1 MVSVFSI
8 SYILGFFEKVLYYNK
23 IMKAFRKL
31 LFTIAFLSSLIITDV
46 RVYAVNTVPSAEQK
60 SAAED
65 RKFLPVESNTW
76 QGWPEG
82 PALGAEAAVLMD
94 FNTGTVLY
102 SKNIHEEL
110 YPASTTKMMTALL
123 TIENTTMDEI
133 VTFSHDAIF
142 NVDSDS
148 SRIGIDVGEQMT
160 VEQCLYGLMLGSANE
175 VAYALAE
182 HVGGSLEGFVN
193 MMNERALALGC
204 NNTHFINANGLPD
217 ENHYTSAYDL
227 ALIARECY
235 KNEAFA
241 NISGT
246 RTFTI
251 PATNIQSQERI
262 MDNHHLMVHGF
273 KYQYDGF
280 IGGKT
285 GYTRDARQTLVSC
298 AERNGL
304 RLICVI
310 MKEESPDQFLDT
322 QKLFDYGFDGFQI
335 LNVKDNETRYTLDSS
350 TFFKTDLDI
359 MGSSRQALEL
369 NDTGYVIIPK
379 TASFDDL
386 NVELDY
392 SDGSDGYVATLNYY
406 YETNNVGST
415 TLDYA
420 QTERDVFEFA
430 NIIRSASDGTQPKAF
445 SKNKN
450 IVFVNVRRIII
461 IMAIILGTLLILLFI
476 RSFVLSYS
484 YSGRHQKNLKKK
496 RYKKRKKN
504 MRL

>member
-1 MVSVFSI
+1 MGYMRSI
-8 SYILGFFEKVLYYNK
+8 KCFY
-23 IMKAFRKL
+23 
-31 LFTIAFLSSLIITDV
+31 FTIAFAMALILCDLP
-46 RVYAVNTVPSAEQK
+46 VYAVNTIPTAEQK
-60 SAAED
+60 EAAND
-65 RKFLPVESNTW
+65 RMFLPVESNSW

-82 PALGAEAAVLMD
+82 PALGAEAAILMD

-148 SRIGIDVGEQMT
+148 SRIGIDVGEEMT

-193 MMNERALALGC
+193 MMNERAAALGC
-204 NNTHFINANGLPD
+204 TNTHFINANGLPNED
-217 ENHYTSAYDL
+217 HYTSAYDL

-246 RTFTI
+246 RTYTI
-251 PATNIQSQERI
+251 PATNIQSEERI
-262 MDNHHLMVHGF
+262 MDNHHLMVRGF

-285 GYTRDARQTLVSC
+285 GYTKDARQTLVSC
-298 AERNGL
+298 AERGGL

-335 LNVKDNETRYTLDSS
+335 LNIKDNETRYTLDSS

-359 MGSSRQALEL
+359 MGSSKQALVL

-386 NVELDY
+386 HVSLDY
-392 SDGSDGYVATLNYY
+392 SDGSKGYVATLNYFY
-406 YETNNVGST
+406 SDNLVGST

-420 QTERDVFEFA
+420 QNEKDVFEFA
-430 NIIRSASDGTQPKAF
+430 NIIRSAADGTQPKAY
-445 SKNKN
+445 SKDKN
-450 IVFVNVRRIII
+450 IVFINVRRIII
-461 IMAIILGTLLILLFI
+461 ILAIILVALLLFLFI
-476 RSFVLSYS
+476 RSFILSYS
-484 YSGRHQKNLKKK
+484 YSGRHQKNLKRK
-496 RYKKRKKN
+496 RYKKRNKN
-504 MRL
+504 YKL

>member
-1 MVSVFSI
+1 M
-8 SYILGFFEKVLYYNK
+8 
-23 IMKAFRKL
+23 MKL
-31 LFTIAFLSSLIITDV
+31 LRYCFFTIVSFLTLICCSV
-46 RVYAVNTVPSAEQK
+46 SVYAVNTIPTADQK
-60 SAAED
+60 AAAQE
-65 RKFLPVESNTW
+65 RMFLPVESNTW
-76 QGWPEG
+76 EGWPEG
-82 PALGAEAAVLMD
+82 PALGAESAILMD

-123 TIENTTMDEI
+123 TIENTTMDEV

-182 HVGGSLEGFVN
+182 HVGGSLDGFVN
-193 MMNERALALGC
+193 MMNERAAALGC
-204 NNTHFINANGLPD
+204 NNTHFINANGLPNED
-217 ENHYTSAYDL
+217 HYTSAYDL

-246 RTFTI
+246 RTYTI

-262 MDNHHLMVHGF
+262 MDNHHLMVRGF

-285 GYTRDARQTLVSC
+285 GYTKDARQTLVSC
-298 AERNGL
+298 AERGGM

-335 LNVKDNETRYTLDSS
+335 LNIKDNETRYTLDSS

-369 NDTGYVIIPK
+369 NDSGYVIIPK

-386 NVELDY
+386 HVALDY
-392 SDGSDGYVATLNYY
+392 SDGSKGYVATLTYNFSG
-406 YETNNVGST
+406 NNVGST

-420 QTERDVFEFA
+420 QTEDDIFDFA
-430 NIIRSASDGTQPKAF
+430 NIIRSAADGTQPKSF

-450 IVFVNVRRIII
+450 IVFINVRRIII
-461 IMAIILGTLLILLFI
+461 ILVVILGIILLFLFT
-476 RSFVLSYS
+476 RSFILSYS
-484 YSGRHQKNLKKK
+484 YSGRHQKNLKRK
-496 RYKKRKKN
+496 RYKKRN
-504 MRL
+504 NNLRL

>member
-1 MVSVFSI
+1 MLMRSLKYCI
-8 SYILGFFEKVLYYNK
+8 
-23 IMKAFRKL
+23 
-31 LFTIAFLSSLIITDV
+31 FTIASVLSLILCEV
-46 RVYAVNTVPSAEQK
+46 PVYAVNTIPTADQK
-60 SAAED
+60 AAAKE
-65 RKFLPVESNTW
+65 RMFLPVESNTW
-76 QGWPEG
+76 EGWPEG
-82 PALGAEAAVLMD
+82 PALGAESAILMD

-123 TIENTTMDEI
+123 TIENTTMDEV

-193 MMNERALALGC
+193 MMNERAAALGC
-204 NNTHFINANGLPD
+204 TNTHFINANGLPN
-217 ENHYTSAYDL
+217 EEHYTSAYDL

-246 RTFTI
+246 RTYTI
-251 PATNIQSQERI
+251 PATNIQSEERI
-262 MDNHHLMVHGF
+262 MDNHHLMVRGF

-285 GYTRDARQTLVSC
+285 GYTKDARQTLVSC
-298 AERNGL
+298 AERGGL

-335 LNVKDNETRYTLDSS
+335 LNIKDNETRYTLDSS

-369 NDTGYVIIPK
+369 NDSGYVIIPK

-386 NVELDY
+386 SVRLEY
-392 SDGSDGYVATLNYY
+392 SDGSQGYVATLDYY
-406 YETNNVGST
+406 FSDNKVGAT

-420 QTERDVFEFA
+420 QTENDVFDFA
-430 NIIRSASDGTQPKAF
+430 NIIRSAADGTQPKAF

-461 IMAIILGTLLILLFI
+461 IMALVLGSLLLFLFT
-476 RSFVLSYS
+476 RSFILSYS

-496 RYKKRKKN
+496 RYKKRKDN
-504 MRL
+504 LRL

>member
-1 MVSVFSI
+1 MRYLKLSFIIFIICSF
-8 SYILGFFEKVLYYNK
+8 ILFGCLP
-23 IMKAFRKL
+23 
-31 LFTIAFLSSLIITDV
+31 
-46 RVYAVNTVPSAEQK
+46 VYAVNTIPNEDQK
-60 SAAED
+60 AAASE
-65 RKFLPVESNTW
+65 RMFLPVESNSW

-82 PALGAEAAVLMD
+82 PALGAEAAILMD

-123 TIENTTMDEI
+123 TIENTTMDEV

-182 HVGGSLEGFVN
+182 HVGGSLEGFVD

-204 NNTHFINANGLPD
+204 NNTHFINANGLPN

-246 RTFTI
+246 RTYTI
-251 PATNIQSQERI
+251 PATNIQSEERI
-262 MDNHHLMVHGF
+262 MDNHHLMVRGF

-285 GYTRDARQTLVSC
+285 GYTKDARQTLVSC

-335 LNVKDNETRYTLDSS
+335 LNIKDNETRYTLDSS

-359 MGSSRQALEL
+359 MGSSRQALDL

-386 NVELDY
+386 HVQLDY
-392 SDGSDGYVATLNYY
+392 SDGSQGYVATLNYY
-406 YETNNVGST
+406 YSDNNVGST

-420 QTERDVFEFA
+420 QTEDDVFEFA
-430 NIIRSASDGTQPKAF
+430 NIIRSAADGTQPKAF
-445 SKNKN
+445 NKNKN
-450 IVFVNVRRIII
+450 IIFINVRRIII
-461 IMAIILGTLLILLFI
+461 ILAVILGSLLLFLFT
-476 RSFVLSYS
+476 RSFILSYS
-484 YSGRHQKNLKKK
+484 YSGHHQKNLKKK
-496 RYKKRKKN
+496 RYKKRNKN
-504 MRL
+504 LRL

>member
-1 MVSVFSI
+1 MMRSRFRALFFLTALIVSLLCDKSYVF
-8 SYILGFFEKVLYYNK
+8 
-23 IMKAFRKL
+23 
-31 LFTIAFLSSLIITDV
+31 
-46 RVYAVNTVPSAEQK
+46 AVNTVPNAEQK
-60 SAAED
+60 AAAED
-65 RKFLPVESNTW
+65 RKFMRVESNEW
-76 QGWPEG
+76 PGWPEG
-82 PALGAEAAVLMD
+82 PVLGAESAILMD
-94 FNTGTVLY
+94 FNTGSILY

-123 TIENTTMDEI
+123 TIENTSMDEV

-148 SRIGIDVGEQMT
+148 SRIGIDVGEQLT

-182 HVGGSLEGFVN
+182 HVAGSLDAFVD

-204 NNTHFINANGLPD
+204 NNTHFINANGLPNED
-217 ENHYTSAYDL
+217 HYTSAYDL

-246 RTFTI
+246 RTYTI
-251 PATNIQSQERI
+251 PATNIQSEERI
-262 MDNHHLMVHGF
+262 MDNHHLMVRGF
-273 KYQYDGF
+273 RYQYDGF

-298 AERNGL
+298 AERNGV

-322 QKLFDYGFDGFQI
+322 QKLFDYGFDGFKI
-335 LNVKDNETRYTLDSS
+335 VNIKDNETRYTLNSS

-369 NDTGYVIIPK
+369 NDSGYVILPK
-379 TASFDDL
+379 TAEFEDAT
-386 NVELDY
+386 VELEY
-392 SDGSDGYVATLNYY
+392 SDGSGDHVATLKYY
-406 YETNNVGST
+406 YDDNPVGST

-420 QTERDVFEFA
+420 QSDRAVFEFS
-430 NIIRSASDGTQPKAF
+430 NILRDSMDAKEPKAL
-445 SKNKN
+445 KRNKN
-450 IVFVNVRRIII
+450 TIFVNVRRIV
-461 IMAIILGTLLILLFI
+461 IILASILFLILLVMFI
-476 RSFVLSYS
+476 KSFISSYS
-484 YSGRHQKNLKKK
+484 YSYSDKQLRDLKKK
-496 RYKKRKKN
+496 KYKKRKG
-504 MRL
+504 

>member
-1 MVSVFSI
+1 MRPLKHCFFTTAF
-8 SYILGFFEKVLYYNK
+8 ILAL
-23 IMKAFRKL
+23 
-31 LFTIAFLSSLIITDV
+31 LIISLPA
-46 RVYAVNTVPSAEQK
+46 YAVNTVPTADQK
-60 SAAED
+60 AAAEE
-65 RKFLPVESNTW
+65 RKFLPVESNSW

-82 PALGAEAAVLMD
+82 PALGAQSAILMD

-148 SRIGIDVGEQMT
+148 SRIGIDVGEQMS

-182 HVGGSLEGFVN
+182 HVGGSLDGFVD
-193 MMNERALALGC
+193 MMNERAVTLGC
-204 NNTHFINANGLPD
+204 TNTHFINANGLPSED
-217 ENHYTSAYDL
+217 HYTSAYDL

-246 RTFTI
+246 RTYTI
-251 PATNIQSQERI
+251 PATNIQSEERI
-262 MDNHHLMVHGF
+262 MDNHHLMVRGF

-285 GYTRDARQTLVSC
+285 GYTKDARQTLVSC
-298 AERNGL
+298 AERSGL

-335 LNVKDNETRYTLDSS
+335 LNIKDNETRYTLDSS

-386 NVELDY
+386 HVSLDY
-392 SDGSDGYVATLNYY
+392 SDGSGGYVATLNYY
-406 YETNNVGST
+406 YSDNLVGST

-420 QTERDVFEFA
+420 QTEKDIFEFS
-430 NIIRSASDGTQPKAF
+430 NIIRSAAGGTQPKAF
-445 SKNKN
+445 SKDKN
-450 IVFVNVRRIII
+450 IVFINVRRIII
-461 IMAIILGTLLILLFI
+461 ILASVLGSLLLFLFI
-476 RSFVLSYS
+476 RSFILSYS
-484 YSGRHQKNLKKK
+484 YSGRHQKNLKRK
-496 RYKKRKKN
+496 RYKKRNKN

>member
-1 MVSVFSI
+1 MRSI
-8 SYILGFFEKVLYYNK
+8 KCLF
-23 IMKAFRKL
+23 
-31 LFTIAFLSSLIITDV
+31 FTIAFTMALIFSDLHA
-46 RVYAVNTVPSAEQK
+46 YAVNTIPTAEQK
-60 SAAED
+60 EAANN
-65 RKFLPVESNTW
+65 RMFLPVESNSW

-82 PALGAEAAVLMD
+82 PVLGAEAAILMD

-148 SRIGIDVGEQMT
+148 SRIGIDVGEEMT

-193 MMNERALALGC
+193 MMNERAAALGC
-204 NNTHFINANGLPD
+204 TNTHFINANGLPNED
-217 ENHYTSAYDL
+217 HYTSAYDL

-246 RTFTI
+246 RTYTI
-251 PATNIQSQERI
+251 PATNIQSEERI
-262 MDNHHLMVHGF
+262 MDNHHLMVRGF

-285 GYTRDARQTLVSC
+285 GYTKDARQTLVSC
-298 AERNGL
+298 AERGGL

-335 LNVKDNETRYTLDSS
+335 LNIKDNETRYTLDSS

-359 MGSSRQALEL
+359 MGSSRQALTL

-386 NVELDY
+386 HVSLDY
-392 SDGSDGYVATLNYY
+392 SDGSNGYVATLNYY
-406 YETNNVGST
+406 YSDNLVGST

-420 QTERDVFEFA
+420 QTDKDVFEFA
-430 NIIRSASDGTQPKAF
+430 NIIRSAADGTQPKAF

-450 IVFVNVRRIII
+450 IVFINVRRIII
-461 IMAIILGTLLILLFI
+461 ILAIVLGVLLLFLFL
-476 RSFVLSYS
+476 RSFILSYS

-496 RYKKRKKN
+496 RYKKRNKN

>member
-1 MVSVFSI
+1 MRSF
-8 SYILGFFEKVLYYNK
+8 K
-23 IMKAFRKL
+23 ITI
-31 LFTIAFLSSLIITDV
+31 FTITFLALLIFSDV
-46 RVYAVNTVPSAEQK
+46 RVLAVNTVPTADQK
-60 SAAED
+60 AAAQE
-65 RKFLPVESNTW
+65 RMFLPVESNSW

-82 PALGAEAAVLMD
+82 PALGAEAAILMD

-148 SRIGIDVGEQMT
+148 SRIGIDVGEELT

-182 HVGGSLEGFVN
+182 HVGGSLDGFVN
-193 MMNERALALGC
+193 MMNERAAALGC
-204 NNTHFINANGLPD
+204 NNTHFINANGLPNED
-217 ENHYTSAYDL
+217 HYTSAYDL

-246 RTFTI
+246 RTYTI

-262 MDNHHLMVHGF
+262 MDNHHLMVRGF

-285 GYTRDARQTLVSC
+285 GYTKDARQTLVSC
-298 AERNGL
+298 AERGGL

-335 LNVKDNETRYTLDSS
+335 LNIKDNETRYTLDSS

-359 MGSSRQALEL
+359 MGSSKQALVL

-386 NVELDY
+386 HVSLDY
-392 SDGSDGYVATLNYY
+392 SDGSNGYVATLNYFY
-406 YETNNVGST
+406 SDNLVGFT

-420 QTERDVFEFA
+420 QTEKDVFEFA
-430 NIIRSASDGTQPKAF
+430 NIIRSASDGAQPKAY
-445 SKNKN
+445 SKDKN
-450 IVFVNVRRIII
+450 IVFINVRRIII
-461 IMAIILGTLLILLFI
+461 ILAAVLGILLLFLFL
-476 RSFVLSYS
+476 RSFILSYS
-484 YSGRHQKNLKKK
+484 YSGRHRKNLKKK
-496 RYKKRKKN
+496 RYKKRNKN
-504 MRL
+504 FRL